1 MVAASIPQIIIAQSG
16 RGVSKTV
23 KDGMERLVDK
33 RLIQEENEELVS
45 EEDEDGGSKQ
55 KQRWKNWLGAKW

>member
-1 MVAASIPQIIIAQSG
+1 MEAR
-16 RGVSKTV
+16 RG
-23 KDGMERLVDK
+23 
-33 RLIQEENEELVS
+33 LIQEENEELVS